1 MSEHSNNDYHA
12 YGIVHIRQCKECQAE
27 YDRIHTLTDEQAGW
41 LAIFF
46 SLLFIFLWFCREK
59 DRNIL

>member
-12 YGIVHIRQCKECQAE
+12 YGIVHIRQCKGCLEE
-27 YDRIHTLTDEQAGW
+27 YNRIHSLSDEQAGW

-46 SLLFIFLWFCREK
+46 SLMFILVWFCIEK
-59 DRNIL
+59 SRNIL